1 MVEWE
6 RLETASRLDELV
18 GDEECA
24 LSVVSVS
31 ELLHGVHRASGAR
44 RIRRRAFVE
53 HVLAAL
59 EPVPVTEAVA
69 RVHAELWADLEGGGG
84 VPGAH
89 DLWIAATALAHG
101 FGVATLDR
109 RHFARI
115 RGLRVLS
122 PVS

>member
-1 MVEWE
+1 M
-6 RLETASRLDELV
+6 
-18 GDEECA
+18 
-24 LSVVSVS
+24 
-31 ELLHGVHRASGAR
+31 
-44 RIRRRAFVE
+44 E

-69 RVHAELWADLEGGGG
+69 RVHAELWADLEREGA
-84 VPGAH
+84 VPGAN

-109 RHFARI
+109 RGFARI

-122 PVS
+122 PA